1 MPRIT
6 ELARLTGASVDEI
19 RYLETKGFV
28 KSRRVRVL
36 TRKVR
41 EYAESDVRKMQ
52 AIVRYR
58 RDGFTWDAAYQR
70 ALKELENPTLF

>member
-41 EYAESDVRKMQ
+41 EYPDSDVRKLQ

-58 RDGFTWDAAYQR
+58 REGFTWDAAYHR
-70 ALKELENPTLF
+70 ALNELENPTLF